1 MIALSPI
8 SREKSYM
15 CVRLKKGGGDGKAP
29 NQHFSSPPKECFAF
43 AFGKLD
49 STREHHTA
57 GAKVADL
64 MFTVVIIRRKQK
76 KKRRGIVS
84 GRWVMIN
91 IKVII
96 IFLAALSR
104 SRTTTNQKK
113 KLKLFARAIK
123 RQKFFYPLNVS
134 AWERL
139 RLRCGGGWKGSNIK
153 FCLCLP
159 VQIRFSRFVGWGGGK
174 FWRMDRWDAS
184 GIWWHCIKAGIR
196 WWIGL
201 ELSGTERFK
210 CFFWVRRVNDREVG
224 LRNC

>member
-15 CVRLKKGGGDGKAP
+15 CVRLKRGGDGKAP

-43 AFGKLD
+43 VFGKLD

-76 KKRRGIVS
+76 KERRGIVS

-159 VQIRFSRFVGWGGGK
+159 VQIRFSRFVGWWEILKDG
-174 FWRMDRWDAS
+174 S
-184 GIWWHCIKAGIR
+184 
-196 WWIGL
+196 
-201 ELSGTERFK
+201 
-210 CFFWVRRVNDREVG
+210 VG
-224 LRNC
+224 CLRNMMTLHKGRNSVMDWAWTVWNRADSMFFFLGEEGQWSGSWA